1 MDRVKI
7 DQIAREVATGS
18 FGSLTRMFRAEGIRE
33 PELLWEP
40 SPADLHSD
48 QHRFMLGYWNS
59 LERGVKHPLQSA
71 LRPEEMGPVLGN
83 LILLDV
89 IDGGWDFRYRL
100 HGSLIADRFGV
111 DLTGLLTSQYP
122 FETWAQFFLI
132 KYRAIL
138 ATGRPLYSS
147 HWAPSQIAAT
157 HWERLTLPLE
167 DGAGN
172 VTRLLIAVVAGT
184 WRPARGDMPSMPS
197 RADGATRES
206 LK

>member
-1 MDRVKI
+1 MDRAQI
-7 DQIAREVATGS
+7 DRVAAEVAAGNYA
-18 FGSLTRMFRAEGIRE
+18 SLTRMFRAEGIRE
-33 PELLWEP
+33 PELIWTP
-40 SPADLHSD
+40 TNQDLGSS
-48 QHRFMLGYWNS
+48 QHRFMLEYWGG
-59 LERGVKHPLQSA
+59 LEKGARHPLQSA

-83 LILLDV
+83 VILLDV
-89 IDGGWDFRYRL
+89 IEDGWDFRYRL

-122 FETWAQFFLI
+122 FETWARFFLI

-138 ATGRPLYSS
+138 ATGRPLYSA

-167 DGAGN
+167 DGAGV

-184 WRPARGDMPSMPS
+184 WRPARGDMPEVPARSDPS
-197 RADGATRES
+197 RAEPV
-206 LK
+206 

>member
-1 MDRVKI
+1 M
-7 DQIAREVATGS
+7 AREVAGGS
-18 FGSLTRMFRAEGIRE
+18 FQSLKRLFDAEGIRE
-33 PELLWEP
+33 PELVWDPNPTLLG
-40 SPADLHSD
+40 SDLH
-48 QHRFMLGYWNS
+48 RFILDYWNGMA
-59 LERGVKHPLQSA
+59 RGPAFPLQKQ
-71 LRPEEMGPVLGN
+71 LRPEELGPALGN

-89 IDGGWDFRYRL
+89 IDDGWDYRYRL

-122 FETWAQFFLI
+122 FETWAEFFLI

-167 DGAGN
+167 DGTGE
-172 VTRLLIAVVAGT
+172 VTRLLIAVVAGN
-184 WRPARGDMPSMPS
+184 WRPVSGDMPNL
-197 RADGATRES
+197 RARGEASDGSAR
-206 LK
+206 

>member
-1 MDRVKI
+1 MDRVRV
-7 DQIAREVATGS
+7 DQIAREVAAGS
-18 FGSLTRMFRAEGIRE
+18 FQSLKRMFNAEGIRE
-33 PELLWEP
+33 PELRWDPDP
-40 SPADLHSD
+40 SHLGSE
-48 QHRFMLGYWNS
+48 QHRFILGYWKDMA
-59 LERGVKHPLQSA
+59 RGPSYPLQKQ
-71 LRPEEMGPVLGN
+71 LRPEELGPVLGN

-89 IDGGWDFRYRL
+89 IDDGWDYRYRL

-122 FETWAQFFLI
+122 FETWAKFFLI

-167 DGAGN
+167 DGTGK
-172 VTRLLIAVVAGT
+172 VTRLLIAVVAGS
-184 WRPARGDMPSMPS
+184 WRPARGDMPDLPT
-197 RADGATRES
+197 RADARDGSAR
-206 LK
+206 

>member
-1 MDRVKI
+1 MDRDRV
-7 DQIAREVATGS
+7 DQIAREVAGGS
-18 FGSLTRMFRAEGIRE
+18 FQSLKRLFNAEGIRE
-33 PELLWEP
+33 PELVWDPDPEL
-40 SPADLHSD
+40 LGSD
-48 QHRFMLGYWNS
+48 QHRFILGYWS
-59 LERGVKHPLQSA
+59 EMPRGPAFPLQKT
-71 LRPEEMGPVLGN
+71 LRPEELGPVLGN

-89 IDGGWDFRYRL
+89 IDDGWDFRYRL

-122 FETWAQFFLI
+122 FETWATFFLI

-167 DGAGN
+167 DGTGK
-172 VTRLLIAVVAGT
+172 VTRLLIAVVAGS
-184 WRPARGDMPSMPS
+184 WRPARGDMPNLPA
-197 RADGATRES
+197 RIDERDGSAR
-206 LK
+206 